1 MIGTLILIRVTG
13 MMASAPFFRNSAIPT
28 SVKILLSILLS
39 LVITTA
45 YWKDQPTFS
54 LHLWNITYLVF
65 KEFMVGLIIGFSA
78 NTVFYAARFAGGL
91 IDSEM
96 GYQTGALFDPESA
109 NPSLM
114 GEFKELMTLMVFLFI
129 NGHHYIIE
137 SMFISIKAVPL
148 TTFEISQTTVLLL
161 TKMATTVLMLGIKL
175 ASPLLVAMFLTNLA
189 LALLA
194 RIAPQT
200 NIFSLSFQF
209 KVAIGLVVLFLSVP
223 LAVLVAKYSL
233 QGMQTEVLQ
242 VILSLLPSR
251 VQ

>member
-13 MMASAPFFRNSAIPT
+13 MMASAPFFRNVAIPV
-28 SVKILLSILLS
+28 SVKIILSILLS
-39 LVITTA
+39 LVITGA
-45 YWKDQPTFS
+45 YWEEQPTFS
-54 LHLWNITYLVF
+54 LNLWNMAFLVI
-65 KEFMVGLIIGFSA
+65 KEFMVGLLIGFAA
-78 NTVFYAARFAGGL
+78 NTVFLASQFAGGL

-96 GYQTGALFDPESA
+96 GYQTGALFDPENA

-114 GEFKELMTLMVFLFI
+114 GEFKELMTLMIFLFI

-137 SMFISIKAVPL
+137 AMFISIKAVPL

-161 TKMATTVLMLGIKL
+161 TKMATAVLMLGIKL
-175 ASPLLVAMFLTNLA
+175 SAPLLVSMFLTNLS

-223 LAVLVAKYSL
+223 LFVYVAKYSL
-233 QGMQTEVLQ
+233 QSLQSEILQ
-242 VILSLLPSR
+242 VTLSLLPSR
-251 VQ
+251 V